1 MWTQFFQIFVTLLI
15 VIDPI
20 GIVPLFISA
29 TGQIPETNR
38 KKIIIQEIK
47 IAAAVMIV
55 FIVAGRFLLSLMGI
69 STGAFYLAG
78 GAMFFLISIDMLF
91 GQPKRAKTSQEEA
104 PEDYASV
111 AVFPLAIPM
120 ISGPGT
126 ITTLIMF
133 SSNIKSYP
141 LSIVM
146 LLSAIIPILI
156 LAYIAMRS
164 SGLILKMLGKTG
176 VSVIERIMGLI
187 LSGLAV
193 QFILEGLH
201 KTGILITH

>member
-1 MWTQFFQIFVTLLI
+1 MWKQFFQIFVTLLI

-29 TGQIPETNR
+29 TGQMPEANR
-38 KKIIIQEIK
+38 KKIIRQAIQ

-55 FIVAGRFLLSLMGI
+55 FIIAGRFLLSLMGI
-69 STGAFYLAG
+69 SVGAFYLAG
-78 GAMFFLISIDMLF
+78 GAMFFLIAIDMLF
-91 GQPKRAKTSQEEA
+91 GQPKRAKTSSEEML
-104 PEDYASV
+104 EDYSSI

-126 ITTLIMF
+126 ITTLMMF
-133 SSNIKSYP
+133 SANITSYP

-146 LLSAIIPILI
+146 LIGAIIPILL
-156 LAYIAMRS
+156 LAFLAMKS

-201 KTGILITH
+201 KTGILVSP

>member
-1 MWTQFFQIFVTLLI
+1 MLKQFFQIFVTLLI

-29 TGQIPETNR
+29 TGQLPLEKRN
-38 KKIIIQEIK
+38 KIIKQAIQ

-69 STGAFYLAG
+69 TVGAFYLAG
-78 GAMFFLISIDMLF
+78 GAMFFLIAIDMLF
-91 GQPKRAKTSQEEA
+91 GQPKRAKTSNEEML
-104 PEDYASV
+104 EDYASI

-126 ITTLIMF
+126 ITTLMMF
-133 SSNIKSYP
+133 SANITSYP
-141 LSIVM
+141 LSIIM
-146 LLSAIIPILI
+146 LVGAIIPILV
-156 LAYIAMRS
+156 LAYVAMKS
-164 SGLILKMLGKTG
+164 SGLILKVLGKTG

-201 KTGILITH
+201 KTGILISP